1 MRPVPPNP
9 VFTAPLTARS
19 SPVPVPA
26 NPSICAHQQGALH
39 LFGQLEQKRLAH
51 IEKLKQHCLEA
62 EDRIQK
68 EETQHVV
75 SFLKTAEGME
85 FLRARAAQLRTKKN
99 STKNG
104 TEEMQARIVE
114 ELVEESQAE
123 VKDKVSAEVARMRD
137 LMLTELRRERAALL
151 LELQR
156 LDMEASCLPEPPAG
170 YDEQAAER
178 VRGAVLDLPTCEDIR
193 KQTRRAARSSAQ
205 ASSVSVSTA
214 VASQPSRIPPPS
226 VRIASSNMSAR

>member
-1 MRPVPPNP
+1 VP
-9 VFTAPLTARS
+9 S
-19 SPVPVPA
+19 
-26 NPSICAHQQGALH
+26 NPSISAHQQGALH
-39 LFGQLEQKRLAH
+39 LFAQLEQKRLAH
-51 IEKLKQHCLEA
+51 VEKLKQHCLEA

-85 FLRARAAQLRTKKN
+85 FLRARAAQLRTKSNTTLSK
-99 STKNG
+99 TG

-123 VKDKVSAEVARMRD
+123 VKEKVFAEVARMRD

-156 LDMEASCLPEPPAG
+156 LDMEASCLPECPAG

-178 VRGAVLDLPTCEDIR
+178 VRGAVLDLPSCEEIR
-193 KQTRRAARSSAQ
+193 KLTRRAARSAQ
-205 ASSVSVSTA
+205 ASSAVSVSTTM
-214 VASQPSRIPPPS
+214 ASQPSRIPPPS
-226 VRIASSNMSAR
+226 VRIASSNLSTAR

>member
-1 MRPVPPNP
+1 MRPVPPHP

-19 SPVPVPA
+19 TPVPVPA

-39 LFGQLEQKRLAH
+39 LFAQLEQKRLAH
-51 IEKLKQHCLEA
+51 IDKLKQHCLEA

-99 STKNG
+99 TTKTG
-104 TEEMQARIVE
+104 TDEMQARIVE

-123 VKDKVSAEVARMRD
+123 VKEKVSAEVARMRD

-156 LDMEASCLPEPPAG
+156 LDMEASCLPEPPRG

-178 VRGAVLDLPTCEDIR
+178 VRGAVLDLPSCEEIR
-193 KQTRRAARSSAQ
+193 KQTRRAVRSAQTSSA
-205 ASSVSVSTA
+205 VTISTA
-214 VASQPSRIPPPS
+214 MASQPSRIPPPS
-226 VRIASSNMSAR
+226 MRIASSNLSR